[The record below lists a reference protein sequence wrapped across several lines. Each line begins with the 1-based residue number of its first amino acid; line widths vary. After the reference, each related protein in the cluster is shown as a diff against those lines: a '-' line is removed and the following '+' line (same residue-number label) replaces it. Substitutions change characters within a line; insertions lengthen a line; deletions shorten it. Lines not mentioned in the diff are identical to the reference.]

1 MKCQESGA
9 WNQEPERPRRPARAD
24 PQLLAPDSWLQGGSP
39 SPRRATAAV
48 LDIRLPEPVRQSKRL
63 FHYVE
68 NSVGHVAL
76 GEQRQVDLLAVASEN
91 RHAIVRDLESGAG
104 LSGVVQDHIVKH
116 FILHLRT
123 RMRQPVP
130 RLEGDPDHHHP
141 LAPLERTQYVGRFSD
156 ATASKSTCRCSP

>member
-9 WNQEPERPRRPARAD
+9 WNQEPERPRRPAQAD
-24 PQLLAPDSWLQGGSP
+24 PQLLAPDSWLQEGSP

-76 GEQRQVDLLAVASEN
+76 GEQRQVDLLAIASEN
-91 RHAIVRDLESGAG
+91 RHAIGRDLESGAG
-104 LSGVVQDHIVKH
+104 LSGVVQDHIVKRL
-116 FILHLRT
+116 ILHLRP
-123 RMRQPVP
+123 RVRQSIS
-130 RLEGDPDHHHP
+130 RLEREPNHDHP
-141 LAPLERTQYVGRFSD
+141 LAS
-156 ATASKSTCRCSP
+156 